1 MKAFWLCLCLWLGLA
16 LSLPAQ
22 AGTPAD
28 DLSTAAYRDNGSA
41 ITTMLLRGVDPNLRD
56 SQGRSALEQAMREQ
70 NLKALDALLAAPN
83 LDLNSVN
90 AAGETPLMLAAI
102 KGRLDWVEIFV
113 KRGAQINR
121 VGWTPLHYAASGPDN
136 GISTWLIAH
145 GAEINARAPNG
156 NTPLMMAAK
165 YGPYDLSAVL
175 VKLGAD
181 PSLHNEQGSTAAD
194 FAASAGYEPLAKW
207 LRSIQR

>member
-1 MKAFWLCLCLWLGLA
+1 MKALWLCLLLA
-16 LSLPAQ
+16 ASATAQ
-22 AGTPAD
+22 AGSLAD
-28 DLSTAAYRDNGSA
+28 DLTTAAYRDHGSA

-56 SQGRSALEQAMREQ
+56 SQGRNALETAMREQ
-70 NLKALDALLAAPN
+70 NAKAFDALLAAPN
-83 LDLNSVN
+83 LDLNSAN

-102 KGRLDWVEIFV
+102 KGRLDWVELFV
-113 KRGAQINR
+113 KRGAQVNR
-121 VGWTPLHYAASGPDN
+121 EGWTPLHYAASGPDN

>member
-1 MKAFWLCLCLWLGLA
+1 MKNALHATLLLA
-16 LSLPAQ
+16 LSAAAQ
-22 AGTPAD
+22 AGPAD
-28 DLSTAAYRDNGSA
+28 DLTTAAYRDNASA
-41 ITTMLLRGVDPNLRD
+41 ITSLLLRGVDPNVRD

-70 NLKALDALLAAPN
+70 NMKAFNALMAAPN
-83 LDLNSVN
+83 LDLNGAN

-102 KGRLDWVEIFV
+102 KGRLDWVELFV

-121 VGWTPLHYAASGPDN
+121 EGWTPLHYAASGPDN

-175 VKLGAD
+175 VKLGAN
-181 PSLHNEQGSTAAD
+181 PSLRNKDGSTAAD

-207 LRSIQR
+207 LRSIQQ

>member
-1 MKAFWLCLCLWLGLA
+1 MKTKA
-16 LSLPAQ
+16 LYAILLLVSGSAVH
-22 AGTPAD
+22 ATTAD
-28 DLSTAAYRDNGSA
+28 DLTTAAYRDNASA
-41 ITTMLLRGVDPNLRD
+41 ITTLLLRGVDPNARD

-70 NLKALDALLAAPN
+70 NMKAFDALLAAPN
-83 LDLNSVN
+83 LDLNSAN

-102 KGRLDWVEIFV
+102 KGRLDWVELFV
-113 KRGAQINR
+113 KRGAQVNR
-121 VGWTPLHYAASGPDN
+121 EGWTPLHYAASGPDN

-175 VKLGAD
+175 VRLGAD
-181 PSLHNEQGSTAAD
+181 PSLHNKDGSTAAD

-207 LRSIQR
+207 LRSIQH